1 MKPSI
6 ILFALV
12 MILCPVKTF
21 AIDPAPPKDVPTIE
35 ALISLHKRMK
45 KAEDKALTQAAAYT
59 AEQSLT
65 TKITKKAVDIKSILD
80 RKISDAHSYI
90 IFASSM
96 TTTVLHLS
104 RLIEQY
110 KNFTTKTAGIVT
122 KKPFVAV
129 YYANA
134 NYRVAKEVKRLQRM
148 ILTISGTGLNLLKAS
163 MDEKFKLIYLID
175 NSIETM
181 REYLSDASIY
191 IALADNTGFK
201 FYQVEDIIKSEVLS
215 DISKKLIE
223 KWKNRKG

>member
-122 KKPFVAV
+122 KKPFVAW
-129 YYANA
+129 YYADA
-134 NYRVAKEVKRLQRM
+134 NLAIAREIKHAQKLYATVAA
-148 ILTISGTGLNLLKAS
+148 SGINLMKAS
-163 MDEKFKLIYLID
+163 MDEKMNLVMSLKDTIENARRIID
-175 NSIETM
+175 NANLWC
-181 REYLSDASIY
+181 YLMTNCGWKPDYIWEILTSDVKDEIVGAVI
-191 IALADNTGFK
+191 N
-201 FYQVEDIIKSEVLS
+201 
-215 DISKKLIE
+215 
-223 KWKNRKG
+223 KWNQ